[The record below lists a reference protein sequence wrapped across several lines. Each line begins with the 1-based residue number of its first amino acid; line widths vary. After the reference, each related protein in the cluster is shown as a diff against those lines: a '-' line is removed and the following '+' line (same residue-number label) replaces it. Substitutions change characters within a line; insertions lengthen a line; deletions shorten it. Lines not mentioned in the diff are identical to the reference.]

1 MTCAYAS
8 FFWAVAA
15 REESRAEQTKQGK
28 ATLAE
33 HRCVEKRPSS
43 LPSSRSSR
51 QSSHHNPLF
60 GGLLSFCCASTQNVA
75 PFRLREFLR
84 QDNSFR
90 DLERCIRIRITQN
103 RPGCSARQGSRAC
116 HGMGKVPKTLAR
128 SLPVFSSMYL
138 VPRKPGHPG
147 PPLPPPFTSCTPA
160 DTSQAVRRRTL
171 SNASQDFTVI
181 E

>member
-1 MTCAYAS
+1 MHL
-8 FFWAVAA
+8 FFGLWPRA
-15 REESRAEQTKQGK
+15 EESRAEQTKQSK
-28 ATLAE
+28 AKQRWPSIDASK
-33 HRCVEKRPSS
+33 RRPSS

-51 QSSHHNPLF
+51 QSSHYNPLF

-84 QDNSFR
+84 QDNSFH

-160 DTSQAVRRRTL
+160 DTSQAFRRRTL